1 MTRTILFEVAKQH
14 IRPLEVIDDLATGSR
29 NYLYASFQFVDWPE
43 GVKTAVFEAHGE
55 PYRVMLDDSNTCLI
69 PSEVLKSE
77 SFTVGVY
84 AGDLITTNT
93 ASVRQDKGV
102 KTEGND
108 SQQYKDLYTQI
119 IEVLEEIKKVKDG
132 KDGLTPEIG
141 INGNWFLGEL
151 DTGKPSQGPK
161 GEKGEKGE
169 KGDIGPQGPIGPK
182 GDIGPR
188 GIQGPQGEKGD
199 TGLQGPKG
207 DTGLRG
213 PQGEQGIQGIQGP
226 QGLKGD
232 IGPQGPKGD
241 TGPQGPQGEIGP
253 QGPKGDTATEAET
266 AKTLATAR
274 NIDGVSFDG
283 STSIGHYCICSTASA
298 TVAKTATL
306 SGFKLVS
313 GAKVVIKFTYGSTAT
328 SPTLNINST
337 GAKPIYYKGAAVPP
351 GYITANLFVELVYN
365 GTQYNIVG
373 DIPTADTLL
382 TGYTKGSQTGDIL
395 AADTLGDAFSKVLN
409 ALTEKLSVEVVPY
422 TGTGVG
428 GATYKFSNGLA
439 ISAIYKDITF
449 TANIAWSGSSLYYA
463 GVNMG
468 NLPITFTN
476 IYYRNITLDS
486 LGAYWLCWYAGS
498 ASTWSTNNGVFVISP
513 TKVTNSVKGIFR
525 GVCIGT
531 WK

>member
-43 GVKTAVFEAHGE
+43 GIKTAVFEAHGE

-161 GEKGEKGE
+161 GEKGEKG
-169 KGDIGPQGPIGPK
+169 DIGPQGPIGPK

-207 DTGLRG
+207 DTGSKG
-213 PQGEQGIQGIQGP
+213 PQGDPGIQGIQGP

-253 QGPKGDTATEAET
+253 QGPKGDTTTEAET
-266 AKTLATAR
+266 AKTLATER

-337 GAKPIYYKGAAVPP
+337 GAKPIYYKGAAVQP
-351 GYITANLFVELVYN
+351 GYIAANLFVELVYD
-365 GTQYNIVG
+365 GTRYNIVG
-373 DIPTADTLL
+373 DLAQAQINELKSMLSVADITSSFSPSTDKISITKAYKYGKLVIVHGFLVAGYAQGWHTTETITTSYPPL
-382 TGYTKGSQTGDIL
+382 TNASFIMGSQNSGDQTTGIKLDYRPSGAVYGTVS
-395 AADTLGDAFSKVLN
+395 AA
-409 ALTEKLSVEVVPY
+409 LS
-422 TGTGVG
+422 GNNL
-428 GATYKFSNGLA
+428 FQL
-439 ISAIYKDITF
+439 IYF
-449 TANIAWSGSSLYYA
+449 IA
-463 GVNMG
+463 
-468 NLPITFTN
+468 
-476 IYYRNITLDS
+476 
-486 LGAYWLCWYAGS
+486 
-498 ASTWSTNNGVFVISP
+498 
-513 TKVTNSVKGIFR
+513 
-525 GVCIGT
+525 
-531 WK
+531 

>member
-29 NYLYASFQFVDWPE
+29 NYLYASFQFSDWPE
-43 GVKTAVFEAHGE
+43 GIKTAVFEAHGE

-188 GIQGPQGEKGD
+188 GVQGPQGEKGD

-313 GAKVVIKFTYGSTAT
+313 GARVVIKFTYGSTAA
-328 SPTLNINST
+328 SPTLNISST

-382 TGYTKGSQTGDIL
+382 TGYAKGSQTGDIL
-395 AADTLGDAFSKVLN
+395 AADTLSSAFSKILN
-409 ALTEKLSVEVVPY
+409 ALTSKVQIEKVP
-422 TGTGVG
+422 TGDGNTVG
-428 GATYKFSNGLA
+428 GYTYKFDNGLA
-439 ISAIYKDITF
+439 IAVVWKSISF
-449 TANIAWSGSSLYYA
+449 TASVNWSNSTLYYA
-463 GVNMG
+463 SVDLGTM
-468 NLPITFTN
+468 PITFTGVQ
-476 IYYRNITLDS
+476 YRNITMDN
-486 LGAYWLCWYAGS
+486 LGEYWL
-498 ASTWSTNNGVFVISP
+498 TWSGG
-513 TKVTNSVKGIFR
+513 TNSKWCGNLYPITPAKKTTAASGLFR
-525 GVCIGT
+525 CICIGT